1 MMRHVV
7 LEYNSKEEI
16 AWMEVLKNVK
26 NPISD
31 KKYPVIWKIV
41 ISFSVIG
48 QIVDHAELMGVN
60 QIVVQVRKTK
70 IGRAKMVRETNVP
83 NPKCLKSW
91 YVGFQIAQRY

>member
-1 MMRHVV
+1 MHHVV
-7 LEYNSKEEI
+7 LGYNSKEEI

-41 ISFSVIG
+41 LSFSVIG

-83 NPKCLKSW
+83 NPKCKME
-91 YVGFQIAQRY
+91 YVI